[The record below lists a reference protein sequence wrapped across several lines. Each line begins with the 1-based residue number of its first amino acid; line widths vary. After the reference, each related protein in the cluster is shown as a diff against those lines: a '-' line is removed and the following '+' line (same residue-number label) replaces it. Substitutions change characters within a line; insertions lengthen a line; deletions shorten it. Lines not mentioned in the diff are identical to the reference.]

1 MRLILLVVIMVFM
14 CGISIKILQKTYNFE
29 ENISGNVSFMKIAN
43 IRLLQEPN
51 KSFIYYKETNPF
63 SLWHHH
69 PEYELVLITK
79 GRGKRM
85 VGDQISRFGENDL
98 VFVGSYTPHEWLCD
112 QDFFDRSNGFT
123 GEGIVIQFLYDFLG
137 KKFFEIPENSCL
149 KKFLAESTR
158 GYEFYGKAKE
168 KIKDLMIEMSG
179 MNNFERLQALFDIF
193 GIFNTTT
200 DFHILS
206 SPTFTES
213 IYLNEDEPM
222 EKALKYILQNCH
234 KPIHIKDLLRL
245 TNMSNSSFCLA
256 FKNTYRMT
264 FKDYLLN
271 VRIGYACKL
280 LTSTKEKI
288 SRIAYKSGFENLS
301 NFNRQ
306 FKRIKGI
313 TPSRFL
319 IEANSAEAES

>member
-1 MRLILLVVIMVFM
+1 
-14 CGISIKILQKTYNFE
+14 
-29 ENISGNVSFMKIAN
+29 
-43 IRLLQEPN
+43 
-51 KSFIYYKETNPF
+51 
-63 SLWHHH
+63 
-69 PEYELVLITK
+69 
-79 GRGKRM
+79 M
-85 VGDQISRFGENDL
+85 VGDQISRFEENDL

-112 QDFFDRSNGFT
+112 QDFFDPGNGFC

-137 KKFFEIPENSCL
+137 EKFFEVPENSGL

-158 GYEFYGKAKE
+158 GYEFYGNSKE
-168 KIKDLMIEMSG
+168 KLKDLMLEMSG
-179 MNNFERLQALFDIF
+179 MNNFERLQTLFEIF
-193 GIFNTTT
+193 RIFNTTT
-200 DFHILS
+200 DFRILS
-206 SPTFTES
+206 SPAFTES

-234 KPIHIKDLLRL
+234 KPVHIKDLLQL

-280 LTSTKEKI
+280 LTSTHERI

-319 IEANSAEAES
+319 TEAKSAAAESQY